1 MVEKCLSFVKV
12 NNKLKGAPK
21 NCFLHDDCVASW
33 QKMLTCSE
41 YGEISLP
48 IILFPRILGQ
58 ELLTYMGIH
67 PNEYPS
73 EPRAAVA
80 ALVRRNDKILVV
92 LRGNPPA
99 EETWALPGG
108 SIELGETIYEAAER
122 ETLEETGVRVRAIK
136 PLTAVDAIY
145 RDEDGA
151 VRFHYVIVYMLAS
164 LISGE
169 PAADDDVKDARW
181 MTLEE
186 LEEYM
191 VEKKTLE
198 ILKGLLSG

>member
-1 MVEKCLSFVKV
+1 
-12 NNKLKGAPK
+12 
-21 NCFLHDDCVASW
+21 
-33 QKMLTCSE
+33 
-41 YGEISLP
+41 
-48 IILFPRILGQ
+48 
-58 ELLTYMGIH
+58 MGVH

-73 EPRAAVA
+73 EPRAAVSV
-80 ALVRRNDKILVV
+80 LVQRNGEILVV

-122 ETLEETGVRVRAIK
+122 ETLEETGVRVRAMK

-169 PAADDDVKDARW
+169 PVAGDDVKDARW

-198 ILKGLLSG
+198 ILKGLLSGEGNRY